1 MTNRVVI
8 IGAGHAAGQVVGTL
22 RQQQFSGTISLV
34 GEEASLPYQR
44 PPLSKK
50 FLAGELEPDRLL
62 VRPPSFYEDDAVS
75 VHLNCRIVS
84 LDRERTVAVSARG
97 QEFEYDKLV
106 LALGARP
113 RRFEV
118 PGAEL
123 AGIHYL
129 RTIEDVEG
137 IRQEL
142 KPGSRLTIVGA
153 GYIGLEVAAVAA
165 ALGAEVSVIEAEERV
180 LARVASPEVSRF
192 YEDVHRERGVELM
205 LSSRVAAFAGG
216 NRVEKTVLD
225 DGREILSDLAIIGI
239 GAIPNVELAEAA
251 GLEVADGITVDE
263 RCRTSDE
270 LIYAVGDCTNHPNP
284 LLGRRLRLESV
295 HNALEQAKT
304 AALNICG
311 EKATYAEIPW
321 FWSDQ
326 YEFKLQ
332 IAGLQENYDQL
343 VLRGNPASRSF
354 SCLYLSGNRL
364 VAIEAV
370 NRPQD
375 FIQARRQIA
384 ERTALTVE
392 KIADP
397 SVALKDLG

>member
-192 YEDVHRERGVELM
+192 YEEIHRERGVELM

-343 VLRGNPASRSF
+343 VLRGDPASRSF